1 MGGTSYWIQHLVFPG
16 RLVSESEPLSSS
28 SKHSRTA
35 DVHQPQSDS
44 MSRSVSCLQKGALE
58 LFTNLPEHPPSASK
72 ESEAA
77 WKLYALLSELD
88 PITSSR
94 WHWRDTRKILRSLQ
108 IIKET
113 GRRASDVMAEQ
124 TTNPSKGKPRSAVF
138 RKLPFII
145 CSRLIMPDSPHCFSG
160 YIPSLLN
167 LMRGLTAASIR

>member
-1 MGGTSYWIQHLVFPG
+1 
-16 RLVSESEPLSSS
+16 
-28 SKHSRTA
+28 
-35 DVHQPQSDS
+35 
-44 MSRSVSCLQKGALE
+44 MSCSVSGLEKDTLE

-94 WHWRDTRKILRSLQ
+94 WHWRDTRKVLRSLQ

-124 TTNPSKGKPRSAVF
+124 TMNPSQGKPRSAAF

-145 CSRLIMPDSPHCFSG
+145 WLIILDSAHCFSG
-160 YIPSLLN
+160 YIQSLLS

>member
-16 RLVSESEPLSSS
+16 RLVSEREPLSSS
-28 SKHSRTA
+28 PKHSCTI
-35 DVHQPQSDS
+35 DVLQQQSDS
-44 MSRSVSCLQKGALE
+44 MSRSVSCLEKDTLE
-58 LFTNLPEHPPSASK
+58 LFTNLPEHPPASK

-77 WKLYALLSELD
+77 WKLYALLLELD

-124 TTNPSKGKPRSAVF
+124 TMNPSQGNPRSAVF
-138 RKLPFII
+138 PKLHLLP
-145 CSRLIMPDSPHCFSG
+145 RLIMPDSAHCFSG
-160 YIPSLLN
+160 CIPSLLTST
-167 LMRGLTAASIR
+167 RGLTAASIR